1 MDRKILFLVMS
12 FLLVLTGCRDDD
24 FGNGNNLTPVAFNV
38 LVKYDPSVGGQNA
51 ANTNVTL
58 KNTETGETITGKTD
72 ANGELKLAQVLPGTY
87 DITANIALSSSE
99 YFQIFGI
106 STSQAEVNFN
116 GSQQKVSVNVN
127 VNSATI
133 ILSNGRVGDFVVKQ
147 YYYAGS
153 STSQGALFRD
163 QFVEIHNN
171 SNQVMYADGLYVAL
185 LEGNINNTVAAFTQA
200 NGQYDWSKSTGNNIG
215 SAANTDYVYASSVF
229 KIPGSGTDYPIQ
241 PGQSFIIAQT
251 AINHKAPYTNNN
263 GQNVAIQDP
272 SLTVDLSG
280 AEFETYLGSYLVAN
294 GGSVFVSDVQNPAVP
309 DMKVVFWSSG
319 NDWLLN
325 LTSRPAVVIF
335 NGVTDAE
342 MSTYAKVPN
351 PKDLAGKLFMRI
363 PKEVIMDGVDTT
375 SKALTAPKDLPDN
388 IDAGLAYIKNAAGEA
403 YADYT
408 SQAVIRKTKATVNGR
423 VILQDT
429 NNSSNDFVTIK
440 ANPKGY
446 AQ

>member
-1 MDRKILFLVMS
+1 MDKKVLFLMMA
-12 FLLVLTGCRDDD
+12 FLLFLTGCRDDD
-24 FGNGNNLTPVAFNV
+24 FVGGNNLTPVAFNIQ
-38 LVKYDPSVGGQNA
+38 VKYDPSVGNIAA

-58 KNTETGETITGKTD
+58 KNLETGETVTGKTD

-87 DITANIALSSSE
+87 DVTANIALTSSE
-99 YFQIFGI
+99 YYQIFGI
-106 STSQAEVNFN
+106 STNQSEVNFN
-116 GSQQKVSVNVN
+116 GSQQKISVNIN
-127 VNSATI
+127 VSSATI
-133 ILSNGRVGDFVVKQ
+133 VLSNGRVGDFVVKQ

-153 STSQGALFRD
+153 SNSVGALFRD

-171 SNQVMYADGLYVAL
+171 SNQVLYADGLYVAI
-185 LEGNINNTVAAFTQA
+185 LEGNTNNTVAAYTQA
-200 NGQYDWSKSTGNNIG
+200 NGQYDWSKSTGNSIG

-241 PGQSFIIAQT
+241 PGKSFVIAQT

-263 GQNVAIQDP
+263 GQNVSIQDP

-280 AEFETYLGSYLVAN
+280 AEFETYLGDYLVAN
-294 GGSVFVSDVQNPAVP
+294 GGSVFGSDVQNPAVP
-309 DMKVVFWSSG
+309 DMKVVFWSNG
-319 NDWLLN
+319 NDWILN
-325 LTSRPAVVIF
+325 LVSRPAIVIF
-335 NGVTDAE
+335 NGVSDAE
-342 MSTYAKVPN
+342 INNYIKIPN

-363 PKEVIMDGVDTT
+363 PKNVIMDGVDTT
-375 SKALTAPKDLPDN
+375 NKTLTAPKDLPDN
-388 IDAGLAYIKNAAGEA
+388 IDAGLAYIKNPAGEA
-403 YADYT
+403 FGDYT
-408 SQAVIRKTKATVNGR
+408 SQAVIRKTKNTVSGR